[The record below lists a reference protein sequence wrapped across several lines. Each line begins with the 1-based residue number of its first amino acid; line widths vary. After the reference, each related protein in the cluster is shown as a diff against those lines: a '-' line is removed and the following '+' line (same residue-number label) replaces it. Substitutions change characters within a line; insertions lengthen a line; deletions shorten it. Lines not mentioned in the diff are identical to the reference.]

1 MHSKSGNQI
10 AINPI
15 NNKVYNEEEQN
26 RLDEKESNKKNRYK
40 LKDNIEDYYRSL
52 DYNKEL
58 KEKNYIDNR
67 ISYAKFK
74 TSDERGYDIINLR
87 NNYSQYKDGAD
98 RKIRQLKTD
107 WELIKDGCG
116 ENETFSK
123 KDIFKEPYDKSDIDL
138 NHHNYMKER
147 KKKLNLLP
155 TINEDDNFKK

>member
-58 KEKNYIDNR
+58 KQKNYIDNR
-67 ISYAKFK
+67 ISYAKFN
-74 TSDERGYDIINLR
+74 TSDERGYDIIN
-87 NNYSQYKDGAD
+87 
-98 RKIRQLKTD
+98 
-107 WELIKDGCG
+107 
-116 ENETFSK
+116 
-123 KDIFKEPYDKSDIDL
+123 
-138 NHHNYMKER
+138 
-147 KKKLNLLP
+147 
-155 TINEDDNFKK
+155 

>member
-58 KEKNYIDNR
+58 KQKNYIDNR

-74 TSDERGYDIINLR
+74 
-87 NNYSQYKDGAD
+87 
-98 RKIRQLKTD
+98 
-107 WELIKDGCG
+107 
-116 ENETFSK
+116 
-123 KDIFKEPYDKSDIDL
+123 
-138 NHHNYMKER
+138 
-147 KKKLNLLP
+147 
-155 TINEDDNFKK
+155 